1 MVDHVDHSGY
11 NSELCSL
18 SNQRITIYTTVT
30 LKTSKYKQPI
40 HKEKEDITKH
50 LQKAMAGAGGVS

>member
-40 HKEKEDITKH
+40 HKEKEEH